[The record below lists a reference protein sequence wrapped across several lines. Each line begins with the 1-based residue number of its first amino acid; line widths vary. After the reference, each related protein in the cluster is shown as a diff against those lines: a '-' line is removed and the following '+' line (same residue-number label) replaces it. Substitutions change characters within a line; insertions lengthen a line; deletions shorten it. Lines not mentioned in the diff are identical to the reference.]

1 MLNVKRSPNPV
12 GCPSQGNVVAQGGY
26 TELQKS
32 GLDFT
37 SLLKDED
44 EEEQQATSEL
54 ARSRTV
60 SSISMVND
68 EADQMLVGIWRF

>member
-1 MLNVKRSPNPV
+1 M

-37 SLLKDED
+37 SLLKDEA
-44 EEEQQATSEL
+44 EEKQQATSEEM
-54 ARSRTV
+54 AHNRTV
-60 SSISMVND
+60 SNTSTPTVND
-68 EADQMLVGIWRF
+68 KADQMFSSSQHCLFDANDV